1 MNSKKKHAWL
11 TSNQMILV
19 YIIAVFSLIVGIRQP
34 AFWDFA
40 TVLNTMRAAI
50 FTMCFALC
58 EMIVIISGGI
68 DVSFPAIGCR
78 DVRPDVYH
86 QPGGAD

>member
-40 TVLNTMRAAI
+40 TVLN
-50 FTMCFALC
+50 LH
-58 EMIVIISGGI
+58 
-68 DVSFPAIGCR
+68 DVLR
-78 DVRPDVYH
+78 TL
-86 QPGGAD
+86 